1 MGWCDAKSGDDGR
14 LFVRCRLVACGF
26 KTRRE
31 GLRDDLWVDEEPKTG
46 NSVAVQPE
54 GHRPRAGHERAGRDG
69 SLAVTLPMSLDRSS
83 VQFDAKEVCT
93 KMAQRYNRVI

>member
-1 MGWCDAKSGDDGR
+1 MKNDDDGR

-31 GLRDDLWVDEEPKTG
+31 GLRDDLWVNEEPRTG
-46 NSVAVQPE
+46 DSAAVKPE
-54 GHRPRAGHERAGRDG
+54 DIGQEEDTNVLDG
-69 SLAVTLPMSLDRSS
+69 TETKSSRSLAATLPMSLDRSN
-83 VQFDAKEVCT
+83 VQGT